1 MNYRRLTS
9 IAVALGIVVAALW
22 FLVEPGRKAINVRE
36 LDVVVLAVAHPRN
49 PNGEDWLAVATVE
62 LVGEGRAK
70 LFVRSPYPKV
80 GTRLAVTVADYDN
93 GERVI
98 TARATRPSR

>member
-1 MNYRRLTS
+1 M
-9 IAVALGIVVAALW
+9 ALGIVVAALW
-22 FLVEPGRKAINVRE
+22 FVVEPGRKVQNTRE
-36 LDVVVLAVAHPRN
+36 LEAVVLAVAHPRN
-49 PNGEDWLAVATVE
+49 PSGEDWLAVATVE
-62 LVGEGRAK
+62 LAGEGRAK
-70 LFVRSPYPKV
+70 LLVRPPYPKV